1 MRWTKL
7 WVASLGFVLVG
18 CGSAQAK
25 STLSRPPVTSQSPA
39 SSPPSS
45 AATKAGAVVMTVP
58 ATNKSSQIVTISVN
72 TSSGNS
78 SQVQTLKSELTQL
91 NQLLQTL
98 QHP

>member
-1 MRWTKL
+1 
-7 WVASLGFVLVG
+7 
-18 CGSAQAK
+18 
-25 STLSRPPVTSQSPA
+25 
-39 SSPPSS
+39 
-45 AATKAGAVVMTVP
+45 MTVP